1 MPWSSIGKG
10 QGRTVMSTQITRFT
24 TSRLPYT
31 RHASDDSG
39 SIVNEQ
45 WRTLLALGFQPA
57 IQRAG
62 QRISATG
69 AGFSWPVRTFTAA
82 PEQLAPQLERVRS
95 LLLSG
100 VAVTLTLN
108 DAGAG
113 SSRRIERLLR
123 KLRRAVVAPCI
134 DSRLL
139 GLAVAA
145 EEMPLPAFLLM
156 SKILLGQGP
165 RYVVLEAAHLDRGG
179 LADASPAWTALYQQ
193 RTWRW
198 GLRPVYGGDSRT
210 RCPLLSDEQTPA
222 LSSANAIRVPVD
234 SAWLCLELFVCRFAN
249 RHGQVDNGK
258 LQAALQQALDTADQL
273 FDHLHWC
280 DREQRRDAASNRR
293 IGFVLQGIGDLVLL
307 RGADPADIE
316 CLRYLDRLIAGIH
329 ECLWDRSRCL
339 ASSRGLLPA
348 LAARDPSRGVA
359 AAEQRRNWQSRW
371 HAALASVAVRHRNLL
386 VMSPYSVM
394 PQSGAGDRR
403 DFADLLPLLAHA
415 DACSFAPAMDF
426 SGWSISEFKNFHCRA
441 HAILQRR
448 NAATFVAAGA

>member
-1 MPWSSIGKG
+1 MLI
-10 QGRTVMSTQITRFT
+10 
-24 TSRLPYT
+24 
-31 RHASDDSG
+31 
-39 SIVNEQ
+39 
-45 WRTLLALGFQPA
+45 
-57 IQRAG
+57 
-62 QRISATG
+62 
-69 AGFSWPVRTFTAA
+69 
-82 PEQLAPQLERVRS
+82 
-95 LLLSG
+95 SG
-100 VAVTLTLN
+100 VAVNLTLS

-123 KLRRAVVAPCI
+123 KLRRAVAAPCI
-134 DSRLL
+134 NSRLL

-179 LADASPAWTALYQQ
+179 LAEASPAWTALYQQ

-210 RCPLLSDEQTPA
+210 RCPLLSDERTPV
-222 LSSANAIRVPVD
+222 LSSANAIRVPTG
-234 SAWLCLELFVCRFAN
+234 SAWLCLELSICRFAN
-249 RHGQVDNGK
+249 RHGQIDSGK
-258 LQAALQQALDTADQL
+258 LVAALQQALDTADQL
-273 FDHLHWC
+273 FDGLFWR
-280 DREQRRDAASNRR
+280 DREQRRDAVSNRR
-293 IGFVLQGIGDLVLL
+293 IGFVLQGIGDLVQL
-307 RGADPADIE
+307 RGADPADIQ

-329 ECLWDRSRCL
+329 ECLWDRSHRL
-339 ASSRGLLPA
+339 ASTRGLLPA
-348 LAARDPSRGVA
+348 LAARDPSRGVEA
-359 AAEQRRNWQSRW
+359 VEQRRNWQGRW
-371 HAALASVAVRHRNLL
+371 HAALLSAAVRHRNLL

-403 DFADLLPLLAHA
+403 DYADLLPLLAHA